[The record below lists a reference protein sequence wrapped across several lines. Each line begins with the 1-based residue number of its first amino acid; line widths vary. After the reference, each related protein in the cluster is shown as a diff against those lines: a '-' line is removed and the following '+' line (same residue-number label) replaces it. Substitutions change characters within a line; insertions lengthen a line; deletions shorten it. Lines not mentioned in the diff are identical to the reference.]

1 MADRNPLNRL
11 PAEAKARLR
20 KKSQPEW
27 IAPMLATLTDE
38 RFSRQGWLFEPKWDG
53 ERCLAFR
60 RDRELKLFSRNRI
73 LLNEKYP
80 EIMMAF
86 HQQNTGF
93 FIADGEIVTFK
104 DGITS
109 FARLQERMQVGH
121 PRRICSAGFRYGSIF
136 SICFIW
142 TATTRV
148 KFRSGT
154 EKNSFEILSISRA
167 RCSSRTI
174 AKPRAKRTIDRR
186 AARDGRG

>member
-1 MADRNPLNRL
+1 MSGRILFDGL
-11 PAEAKARLR
+11 PADVKARIR
-20 KKSQPEW
+20 NRAQPSW

-38 RFSRQGWLFEPKWDG
+38 VFSRQGWLFEPKWDG

-93 FIADGEIVTFK
+93 FIADGGIVTFK

-109 FARLQERMQVGH
+109 FARLQERMQVG
-121 PRRICSAGFRYGSIF
+121 
-136 SICFIW
+136 
-142 TATTRV
+142 
-148 KFRSGT
+148 
-154 EKNSFEILSISRA
+154 
-167 RCSSRTI
+167 
-174 AKPRAKRTIDRR
+174 
-186 AARDGRG
+186 